1 MLSRIGDPRASINRK
16 MKKKKRIG
24 EPFCTFKIWL
34 PKDVI
39 FFE

>member
-16 MKKKKRIG
+16 MKKKRIG
-24 EPFCTFKIWL
+24 EPFCTFKMWL